1 LEDDFV
7 GDLRY
12 DGRTQ
17 PSLKALDP
25 GGRVIYASTFS
36 KMLMPGLRVGFLL
49 IEGPVYE
56 SLVNF
61 KHVNDLATSSLIQR
75 ALEAYV
81 TVGRYQAHLRK
92 SCQIFRKRRDTM
104 VAAIKKYLPADV
116 QFEVPQGG
124 LFIWLRL
131 PNNLSSGDLLSLA
144 LKDGV
149 DFVPGDRF
157 FPGNRQGRSR
167 MRLNFVVQPPDEIE
181 EGINRLGQAIEELS
195 KSK

>member
-49 IEGPVYE
+49 VEGPVYE
-56 SLVNF
+56 SLVKF

-81 TVGRYQAHLRK
+81 TVGRYQSHLRK
-92 SCQIFRKRRDTM
+92 SCQIFRKRRDAM
-104 VAAIKKYLPADV
+104 VAAIKKYLPGDV
-116 QFEVPQGG
+116 QFEIPQGG
-124 LFIWLRL
+124 LFIWLKL
-131 PNNLSSGDLLSLA
+131 PVDLSSDGLLSLA
-144 LKDGV
+144 LKAGV
-149 DFVPGDRF
+149 DFVPGNRF
-157 FPGNRQGRSR
+157 VPGGSQGTSW
-167 MRLNFVVQPPDEIE
+167 MRLNFVVQAPDKIE
-181 EGINRLGQAIEELS
+181 EGIKRLGQAIINLS
-195 KSK
+195 DQK